1 MKLVTNF
8 SNKKL
13 ICLLI
18 VLFAITLI
26 YNYFSINTVEG
37 MDEDDTAELKENNS
51 EEKNKDETKQKYM
64 KMNKLPKIENKE

>member
-26 YNYFSINTVEG
+26 YNYFSINIVEG
-37 MDEDDTAELKENNS
+37 IDEEDTAELQENNS
-51 EEKNKDETKQKYM
+51 EEKNKDETKQKNM
-64 KMNKLPKIENKE
+64 IMNKMP

>member
-26 YNYFSINTVEG
+26 YNYFSINIVEG
-37 MDEDDTAELKENNS
+37 IDEEDTAELQENNS
-51 EEKNKDETKQKYM
+51 EEKNKDKTKEKYM
-64 KMNKLPKIENKE
+64 LMNKMP

>member
-26 YNYFSINTVEG
+26 YNYFSINIVEG
-37 MDEDDTAELKENNS
+37 IDEEDTAELQENNS

-64 KMNKLPKIENKE
+64 IMNKMP

>member
-26 YNYFSINTVEG
+26 YNYFSINIVEG
-37 MDEDDTAELKENNS
+37 IDEEDTAELQENNS

-64 KMNKLPKIENKE
+64 LMNKMP

>member
-26 YNYFSINTVEG
+26 YNYFSINIVEG
-37 MDEDDTAELKENNS
+37 IDEEDTAELQENNS
-51 EEKNKDETKQKYM
+51 EEKKKDETKKKYM
-64 KMNKLPKIENKE
+64 LMNKIQ